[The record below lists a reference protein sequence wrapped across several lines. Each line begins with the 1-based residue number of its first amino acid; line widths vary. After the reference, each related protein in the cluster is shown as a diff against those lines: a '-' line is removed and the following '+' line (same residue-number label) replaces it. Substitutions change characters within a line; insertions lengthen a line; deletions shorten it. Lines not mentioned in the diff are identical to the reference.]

1 MIKKSATFNQEN
13 KIGFKSQDYKATAMR
28 QTFNH

>member
-1 MIKKSATFNQEN
+1 MIKKSTIFNQEN
-13 KIGFKSQDYKATAMR
+13 KIGFKYQDYKATARR